1 MPIKKE
7 KIKEKRKTNLNF
19 QISEILRS
27 KLHKMLKGKYTSRQK
42 LIGCDIEHLKRWIEY
57 RFDEYMTWDN
67 LGKYW
72 HIDHILP
79 INKFNFTNLNEQQ
92 ICFHWTNLQPLK
104 ASENIKKSKSITKL
118 YKKLKFINLKLWKIE
133 DDIRDCER
141 KKNFGDKFIK
151 LARAVYFTND
161 ERSLVKNKINKLTKS
176 NISEVKS
183 YKKY

>member
-1 MPIKKE
+1 MEITKKIYSEISAGELFDKISILEIKKN
-7 KIKEKRKTNLNF
+7 KIKD
-19 QISEILRS
+19 
-27 KLHKMLKGKYTSRQK
+27 KGKRN
-42 LIGCDIEHLKRWIEY
+42 IVLKE
-57 RFDEYMTWDN
+57 
-67 LGKYW
+67 LSS
-72 HIDHILP
+72 
-79 INKFNFTNLNEQQ
+79 
-92 ICFHWTNLQPLK
+92 LQET

-118 YKKLKFINLKLWKIE
+118 YKKLKFVNLKLWKIE

-141 KKNFGDKFIK
+141 KRNFGDKFIK

>member
-1 MPIKKE
+1 MKITKKIYSELSAGELFDKISILEIKKN
-7 KIKEKRKTNLNF
+7 KIKD
-19 QISEILRS
+19 
-27 KLHKMLKGKYTSRQK
+27 KGKRN
-42 LIGCDIEHLKRWIEY
+42 IILKE
-57 RFDEYMTWDN
+57 
-67 LGKYW
+67 LSS
-72 HIDHILP
+72 
-79 INKFNFTNLNEQQ
+79 
-92 ICFHWTNLQPLK
+92 LQET

-161 ERSLVKNKINKLTKS
+161 ERSLVKNKINSLTKS

>member
-1 MPIKKE
+1 MKITKKIYSEISAGELFDKISILEIKKN
-7 KIKEKRKTNLNF
+7 KIKDKNKRN
-19 QISEILRS
+19 IV
-27 KLHKMLKGKYTSRQK
+27 LKELSS
-42 LIGCDIEHLKRWIEY
+42 
-57 RFDEYMTWDN
+57 
-67 LGKYW
+67 
-72 HIDHILP
+72 
-79 INKFNFTNLNEQQ
+79 
-92 ICFHWTNLQPLK
+92 LQET
-104 ASENIKKSKSITKL
+104 AYENIKKSKLITKL

-161 ERSLVKNKINKLTKS
+161 ERSLVKNRINSLTKS

>member
-1 MPIKKE
+1 MKITKKIYSELSAGELFDKISILEIKKN
-7 KIKEKRKTNLNF
+7 KIKD
-19 QISEILRS
+19 
-27 KLHKMLKGKYTSRQK
+27 KGKRN
-42 LIGCDIEHLKRWIEY
+42 IVLKE
-57 RFDEYMTWDN
+57 
-67 LGKYW
+67 LGS
-72 HIDHILP
+72 
-79 INKFNFTNLNEQQ
+79 
-92 ICFHWTNLQPLK
+92 LQGT

-141 KKNFGDKFIK
+141 KGNFGDKFIK

>member
-1 MPIKKE
+1 MKITKKIYSELSAGELFDKISILEIKKN
-7 KIKEKRKTNLNF
+7 KIKDKDKRN
-19 QISEILRS
+19 IV
-27 KLHKMLKGKYTSRQK
+27 LKELSS
-42 LIGCDIEHLKRWIEY
+42 
-57 RFDEYMTWDN
+57 
-67 LGKYW
+67 
-72 HIDHILP
+72 
-79 INKFNFTNLNEQQ
+79 
-92 ICFHWTNLQPLK
+92 LQET
-104 ASENIKKSKSITKL
+104 ASENIKKSKLVTKL

-141 KKNFGDKFIK
+141 KRNFGDKFIK